1 MYKKNTTLN
10 LSNMLIVVGLQLIL
24 LSFLF
29 FLVYIRYDLNV
40 ALSGFYGGLV
50 SVFSTVLFFIVFFFK
65 NGDMS
70 PKFIIKKFYFAGFL
84 KLVLLI
90 LVFSFLFK
98 IGLYSPICF
107 FIFLFLIQLSFW
119 FGYFYFFMGI

>member
-1 MYKKNTTLN
+1 MYKKNVTLN
-10 LSNMLIVVGLQLIL
+10 LSTMLVVVGLQLIL

-29 FLVYIRYDLNV
+29 FLVYIRYDFNV

-70 PKFIIKKFYFAGFL
+70 PKFIIKKFYVAGFL
-84 KLVLLI
+84 KLILLI
-90 LVFSFLFK
+90 LGFSFLFK
-98 IGLYSPICF
+98 LGLYSPMCF